1 MTPRSRLQPLYRVA
15 LLATTP
21 LFLGLWAQ
29 PLWAQTRSD
38 SVTATATAPRHLQ
51 LIRVHGES
59 LAQVTSKVSAP
70 VYVLTAKMMKRMGYL
85 TVGQVLS
92 QFPFNGSA
100 SSLNT
105 AYTKQ
110 FTNGGEENASLH
122 SLGHNRVLVLVN
134 GRRWV
139 SGLKGDVDLST
150 IPLPLV
156 SRIVVYDASGGAR
169 YGAEAIGGVI
179 DIILRKQFHGFEAT
193 AYGGIYHG
201 DGHWDGDT
209 DMVSLT
215 GGSGNERRGIMFSLS
230 YYNEAALPSG
240 DRTISSVPLAGTGLT
255 RGSPANPWGDFEFLA
270 TGGPFATD
278 PACSGNP
285 PLCNLTR
292 IPGTTGDAPGDF
304 APFTPADN
312 FNTAPYN
319 YLLIPLERTNAYLE
333 AYRRL
338 PHGMRL
344 SLSGFFNRRDSAQQ
358 SSPPL
363 LFIGKDGL
371 PIDIAANQSFNPFGI
386 ALDSTGPD
394 ANLISLGRAMVEDGP
409 LLLTESVNT
418 YRLDLALT
426 GRNHIPHLGRG
437 AWSWDVYGIVAQNDV
452 TNNNHGRFDL
462 AHLALALGNPTVCAA
477 SPGCV
482 PLDLFGG
489 PGSVT
494 PAMLRYIGFTET
506 NTIDNT
512 QRIVA
517 ADLHNRD
524 LVRLPA
530 GPLGMEFGYQ
540 YREHL
545 GVSNPNPIA
554 QFGEDSAS
562 PGIPVLP
569 TVGGYRASSAY
580 LGVDVPLLRRLPAA
594 RLLSLSL
601 IHRFSHYSNFGFHQL
616 SQIALLDHL
625 TRSFTLRL
633 LWAQGFREPD
643 IHDTDAALV
652 EVPTAVSDPCSGYT
666 ASSPV
671 AAACQGAGVPVGYR
685 QTNPQVDV
693 LTGGNP
699 DLQPETSINKVIGFV
714 WTPTRLPMSLQA
726 DYYRIAIDNAIGTPG
741 ANTVLQEC
749 YLDRNPAACSLV
761 TRNPDGSLALV
772 RNTTE
777 NLGTIFTDG
786 IDGSF
791 RYRFPS
797 TPYGDFGLSLVANW
811 VRNWYTATPNPKG
824 GVTVVNLDGIER
836 GGTSFPLAV
845 PRWRAIGAMT
855 WDRGPWSATAD
866 LEYIGALSESCS
878 DFLDGTPESLT
889 NLGDCSSP
897 DYTDNAL
904 SRNHIG
910 SVFYVNLSLAHRFT
924 RARTEVEVG
933 VHNALDRTPP
943 ISTQQVINSYD
954 PTLYQVPGRFFYVGA
969 ETRF

>member
-1 MTPRSRLQPLYRVA
+1 MPFAHRRPPRFGILLAPTVLLVLLGPLAHAAARPTVRLQK
-15 LLATTP
+15 
-21 LFLGLWAQ
+21 
-29 PLWAQTRSD
+29 
-38 SVTATATAPRHLQ
+38 
-51 LIRVHGES
+51 IRVRGEG
-59 LAQVTSKVSAP
+59 LAQVSAHVAEP
-70 VYVLTAKMMKRMGYL
+70 VYVLTAKMMKRMGYA

-100 SSLNT
+100 ASLNT

-110 FTNGGEENASLH
+110 FTNGGEENVSLH

-139 SGLKGDVDLST
+139 SGLKGDVDLNA

-156 SRIVVYDASGGAR
+156 SRIVIYDASGGAR
-169 YGAEAIGGVI
+169 YGAEAIGGVV
-179 DIILRKQFHGFEAT
+179 DILLKKEFHGFEAGV
-193 AYGGIYHG
+193 YGGIYHG
-201 DGHWDGDT
+201 DGHWDGGT

-215 GGSGNERRGIMFSLS
+215 GGSGNARRGIMFSLS
-230 YYNEAALPSG
+230 YLDEAALPSG
-240 DRTISSVPLAGTGLT
+240 DRTISSVPLAGTGVT
-255 RGSPANPWGDFEFLA
+255 RGSPANPWGDFEFYA
-270 TGGPFATD
+270 TGGPFASD
-278 PACSGNP
+278 PDCQGTP
-285 PLCNLTR
+285 VPLCNLTR
-292 IPGTTGDAPGDF
+292 IPGTSGNGTNDF
-304 APFTPADN
+304 APFTIADN
-312 FNTAPYN
+312 FNTAPFN
-319 YLLIPLERTNAYLE
+319 DLLIPLERTNAYLE

-344 SLSGFFNRRDSAQQ
+344 SVSGFFNRRDSAQQ

-371 PIDIAANQSFNPFGI
+371 PINIAANQPYNPFGI

-394 ANLISLGRAMVEDGP
+394 ANLVSLGRAMVEDGP
-409 LLLTESVNT
+409 LLLTETVNT
-418 YRLDLALT
+418 YRFDAVLKGVNQIKDF
-426 GRNHIPHLGRG
+426 GRAP
-437 AWSWDVYGIVAQNDV
+437 WTWDVYGIVAQNDV

-462 AHLALALGNPTVCAA
+462 AHLALALGNPEACAA
-477 SPGCV
+477 QPGCV

-494 PAMLRYIGFTET
+494 PEMLRYIAFTET

-524 LVRLPA
+524 LLNLPA
-530 GPLGMEFGYQ
+530 GPLGFSFGYQ

-580 LGVDVPLLRRLPAA
+580 LGFDVPLLRRLPGAH
-594 RLLSLSL
+594 LLTVSL

-616 SQIALLDHL
+616 SQVSVLDHV
-625 TRSFTLRL
+625 TRTFTLRL

-666 ASSPV
+666 SSSPV
-671 AAACQGAGVPVGYR
+671 AATCAAAGVPPGYR
-685 QTNPQVDV
+685 QTNPQVNV

-699 DLQPETSINKVIGFV
+699 NLQPESAINKVVGFV
-714 WTPTRLPMSLQA
+714 WTPSSLPLSVQA
-726 DYYRIAIDNAIGTPG
+726 DYYRIAIDNAIGSPG
-741 ANTVLQEC
+741 ANTVLEEC
-749 YLDRNPAACSLV
+749 YLDDNPAACTLV

-772 RNTTE
+772 RDTSE

-786 IDGSF
+786 IDGAA

-811 VRNWYTATPNPKG
+811 VRNWYTSTPNPKG
-824 GVTVVNLDGIER
+824 GATVVNLDGIER

-845 PRWRAIGAMT
+845 PRWRAIGAVT
-855 WDRGPWSATAD
+855 WDHGPWSATTD
-866 LEYIGALSESCS
+866 LEYIGSLNESCS
-878 DFLDGTPESLT
+878 DFLNGTPYSLT
-889 NLGDCSSP
+889 ALGDCSDP
-897 DYTDNAL
+897 DTKNNAL

-910 SVFYVNLSLAHRFT
+910 SVFYVNASIAHRFSG
-924 RARTEVEVG
+924 ARTEVEVG
-933 VHNALDRTPP
+933 VHNLLDRTPP

-954 PTLYQVPGRFFYVGA
+954 PTLYDVPGRFFYVGA
-969 ETRF
+969 QTRF